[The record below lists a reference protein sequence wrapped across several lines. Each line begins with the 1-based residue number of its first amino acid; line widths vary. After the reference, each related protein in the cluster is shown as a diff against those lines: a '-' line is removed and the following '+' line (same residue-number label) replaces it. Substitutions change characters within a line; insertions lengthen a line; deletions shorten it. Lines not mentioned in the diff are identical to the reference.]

1 MDINFLNQIVA
12 SDDSEAKRRQD
23 ELYRLKVESQIRRVM
38 QWYNVNRDDAI
49 KIRDESLLP
58 ALILQCTTRYGKRKY
73 FPYLFLNP
81 VNKQE
86 NYYDF

>member
-1 MDINFLNQIVA
+1 MDIDFLNQIVA
-12 SDDSEAKRRQD
+12 SDESEAKRRQD

-58 ALILQCTTRYGKRKY
+58 ALIL
-73 FPYLFLNP
+73 
-81 VNKQE
+81 
-86 NYYDF
+86 

>member
-12 SDDSEAKRRQD
+12 SDEIEARRRQD
-23 ELYRLKVESQIRRVM
+23 ELYRQKVESQIRRVM

-58 ALILQCTTRYGKRKY
+58 ALIL
-73 FPYLFLNP
+73 
-81 VNKQE
+81 
-86 NYYDF
+86 

>member
-1 MDINFLNQIVA
+1 MDIDFLNQIVA
-12 SDDSEAKRRQD
+12 SDESEAKRRQD

-58 ALILQCTTRYGKRKY
+58 ALILQCTTRYGKRND

-81 VNKQE
+81 INK
-86 NYYDF
+86 